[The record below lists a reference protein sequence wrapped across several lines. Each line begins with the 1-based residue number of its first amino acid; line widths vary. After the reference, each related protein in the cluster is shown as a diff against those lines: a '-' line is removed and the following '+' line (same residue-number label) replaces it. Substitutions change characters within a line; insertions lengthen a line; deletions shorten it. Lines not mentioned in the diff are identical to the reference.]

1 MSARRAPWPEAV
13 CSSLTEL
20 FAPQIHEQRLDGWP
34 QHYLWI
40 DPAGLQYFQSRVS
53 LARRDVEFGLA
64 LTLERFNT
72 RALQER
78 ALDILKF
85 KLDVL
90 WQMSDAM
97 ALRYM
102 GPA

>member
-1 MSARRAPWPEAV
+1 
-13 CSSLTEL
+13 
-20 FAPQIHEQRLDGWP
+20 
-34 QHYLWI
+34 
-40 DPAGLQYFQSRVS
+40 
-53 LARRDVEFGLA
+53 
-64 LTLERFNT
+64 
-72 RALQER
+72 LQER

-102 GPA
+102 GQQ